1 MKIGVRLIINPALS
15 RKLSGAVAKF
25 SEEVIEVTR
34 GVASRL
40 TPRRSGAAAQA
51 WTITGRGESSAT
63 ENKKPYI
70 ERLEQGS
77 SQQAP
82 RGILKPTLQ
91 EIRKRR
97 LSRK

>member
-1 MKIGVRLIINPALS
+1 MKIGVKFVINPALS
-15 RKLSGAVAKF
+15 RRLQDKVADF
-25 SEEVIEVTR
+25 SEEVIEITR

-40 TPRRSGAAAQA
+40 TPRRSGAAAKA
-51 WTITGRGESSAT
+51 WTITGRGQSVAT